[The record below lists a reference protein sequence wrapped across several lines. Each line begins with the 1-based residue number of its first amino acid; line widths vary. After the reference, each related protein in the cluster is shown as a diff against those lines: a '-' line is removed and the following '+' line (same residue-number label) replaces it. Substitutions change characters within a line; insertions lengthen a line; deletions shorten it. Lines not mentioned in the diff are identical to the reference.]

1 MIKLG
6 MIGTGRITRRF
17 VEAVEKVKDVQ
28 LVCVYNPHIESV
40 VNFVQSVWNGK
51 PNEPTATDSWNQLLE
66 MVDAIYI
73 ASPHPTHYEYI
84 MKALNANKHV
94 LCEKPMVLCAEEA
107 VEVYDLAAQ
116 KNCILMEAIKTAYCP
131 GFLAMMDMAQSGVIG
146 EICDVEAC
154 FTKLIPTNM
163 REYTDTIYG
172 GSCTELGSYALL
184 PIMKLLGTDYQEVSF
199 QSLQAPN
206 GVDKFTKICLTYQN
220 GTGLAKT
227 GIGVKSEGELIISG
241 TKGYIYCEAPWWLT
255 RHFEVRYENSEKRNI
270 YEYEY
275 EGSGL
280 QYELDFFARR
290 IIGQET
296 DTHVGITK
304 EESVMA
310 AGIMEHFLVQNRFN
324 NSLTKKVC
332 TTQAF
337 QKKQMLDSRI
347 RIAVWGI
354 TDAIWDSLK
363 RTLDP
368 RKMEIVFFID
378 NNLQRKDENYGG
390 CPVYGFGRET
400 LGRLEQVDYVLVAAY
415 SGYQKIRIQLLSEAY
430 PETKVQ
436 LYVTEDI
443 CGYDLGEVVCNNELI
458 DTIYFEPKK
467 MKQSVKH
474 YNKVYGAYKRMRC
487 LPEDTDRWYE
497 HGTLISHAC
506 GGYVNGKRAMYTNS
520 AEALDYSLNAGFT
533 LIECDILRDNTGR
546 IILAHDYTNLYEA
559 VQNGYTILQIEQ
571 MLIRIKEYKNAYMLI
586 DVKWIDD
593 MDYAAYI
600 REICSLLGQVTKT
613 EEEYNQL
620 KAQIIME
627 VYDESTI
634 QLAQA
639 AGFDVFFTQYRNP
652 NYRSYMATALLCEKY
667 NIGAIGFGCDYIE
680 KHKRLFP
687 CFKKKNIKIFGFSS
701 DDLEEY
707 ATLRK
712 LGGQGI
718 FTNFISHDDEI
729 EA

>member
-51 PNEPTATDSWNQLLE
+51 PNEPTATDSWNRLVE

-107 VEVYDLAAQ
+107 VEAYDLAAQ

-154 FTKLIPTNM
+154 FTKLVPTNM

-255 RHFEVRYENSEKRNI
+255 KHFEVRYEDPAKRDV
-270 YEYEY
+270 YEYAY

-280 QYELDFFARR
+280 QYELDYFVRK
-290 IIGQET
+290 IYGQEVNL
-296 DTHVGITK
+296 HVGITK

-310 AGIMEHFLVQNRFN
+310 AGIMEKFLKE
-324 NSLTKKVC
+324 NSPRKGNDLYGIGKT
-332 TTQAF
+332 
-337 QKKQMLDSRI
+337 I
-347 RIAVWGI
+347 RIWAH
-354 TDAIWDSLK
+354 
-363 RTLDP
+363 R
-368 RKMEIVFFID
+368 
-378 NNLQRKDENYGG
+378 G
-390 CPVYGFGRET
+390 C
-400 LGRLEQVDYVLVAAY
+400 
-415 SGYQKIRIQLLSEAY
+415 SMAY
-430 PETKVQ
+430 PENTLPAFEAAAKLPNVTGIELDVQ
-436 LYVTEDI
+436 LSKDGEIVVFHDESVSRVTD
-443 CGYDLGEVVCNNELI
+443 GE
-458 DTIYFEPKK
+458 
-467 MKQSVKH
+467 
-474 YNKVYGAYKRMRC
+474 
-487 LPEDTDRWYE
+487 
-497 HGTLISHAC
+497 
-506 GGYVNGKRAMYTNS
+506 
-520 AEALDYSLNAGFT
+520 
-533 LIECDILRDNTGR
+533 GR
-546 IILAHDYTNLYEA
+546 IADLTFQELRELRFKYDNSQTFIPTLREVLKLLKPYCVQRGLLINIELKTGVVHYQNIEKMTISLVKEFGMQDYIVYSSFWAESLK
-559 VQNGYTILQIEQ
+559 L
-571 MLIRIKEYKNAYMLI
+571 IKEYDSNAKTGMLAGNLSDCI
-586 DVKWIDD
+586 KGAYEVKADALHPWIGGMDCIVPAEMRQFPIRAYNGD
-593 MDYAAYI
+593 EPFYQDRRTLRIRSLTDYAMF
-600 REICSLLGQVTKT
+600 GVT
-613 EEEYNQL
+613 
-620 KAQIIME
+620 
-627 VYDESTI
+627 D
-634 QLAQA
+634 
-639 AGFDVFFTQYRNP
+639 
-652 NYRSYMATALLCEKY
+652 
-667 NIGAIGFGCDYIE
+667 
-680 KHKRLFP
+680 
-687 CFKKKNIKIFGFSS
+687 
-701 DDLEEY
+701 
-707 ATLRK
+707 
-712 LGGQGI
+712 I
-718 FTNFISHDDEI
+718 FTNVPEKYITENF
-729 EA
+729 